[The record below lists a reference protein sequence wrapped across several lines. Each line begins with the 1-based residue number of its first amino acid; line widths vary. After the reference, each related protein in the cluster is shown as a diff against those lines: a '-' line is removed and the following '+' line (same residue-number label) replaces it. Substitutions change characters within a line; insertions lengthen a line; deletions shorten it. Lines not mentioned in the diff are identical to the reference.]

1 MADGSYEAIWCT
13 DENRAVF
20 SLAENLE
27 CSLGFG
33 WLAGRLERRS
43 RSRDRDVRGA
53 GQTRWASQGRPREL
67 NTNDIDPSIHPSVTD
82 LTSLQLPILCLT
94 WRQRGLRGN
103 LIQQRRNPR
112 VLLSFLIPGGNSGKH
127 KEQRGGLST
136 NLKQSLK
143 NKWIYLKEQKKNQKK
158 NRLVRPRKIFRNFFL

>member
-1 MADGSYEAIWCT
+1 MRQFDALMRTELSFHWQRTLSAVWVSGDWLGDWNGALGQVTAMCVEPAKLSY
-13 DENRAVF
+13 
-20 SLAENLE
+20 
-27 CSLGFG
+27 
-33 WLAGRLERRS
+33 
-43 RSRDRDVRGA
+43 
-53 GQTRWASQGRPREL
+53 RWASQGRPREL

>member
-1 MADGSYEAIWCT
+1 MRQFDALMRTELSFHWQRTLSAVWVSGDWLGDWNGALGHVTAMCVEPAKLSY
-13 DENRAVF
+13 
-20 SLAENLE
+20 
-27 CSLGFG
+27 
-33 WLAGRLERRS
+33 
-43 RSRDRDVRGA
+43 
-53 GQTRWASQGRPREL
+53 RWASQGRPREL

-82 LTSLQLPILCLT
+82 LTSLQLPTLCLT
-94 WRQRGLRGN
+94 WRQRGLRSN

>member
-1 MADGSYEAIWCT
+1 MRQFDALMRTELSFHWQRTLSAVWVSGDWLGDWNGALGHVTAMCVEPAKLSY
-13 DENRAVF
+13 
-20 SLAENLE
+20 
-27 CSLGFG
+27 
-33 WLAGRLERRS
+33 
-43 RSRDRDVRGA
+43 
-53 GQTRWASQGRPREL
+53 RWASQGRPREL
-67 NTNDIDPSIHPSVTD
+67 NMNDIDPSIHRSVTD
-82 LTSLQLPILCLT
+82 LTSLQLPTLCLT

-112 VLLSFLIPGGNSGKH
+112 VLLSFLISGGNSGKH

-158 NRLVRPRKIFRNFFL
+158 NRLVRPRKIFQNFFL